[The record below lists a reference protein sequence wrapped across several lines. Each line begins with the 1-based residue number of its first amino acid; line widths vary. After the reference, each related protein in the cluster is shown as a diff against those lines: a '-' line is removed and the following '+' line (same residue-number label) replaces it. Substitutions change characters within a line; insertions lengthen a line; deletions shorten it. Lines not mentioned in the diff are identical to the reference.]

1 MRNIWR
7 LSIDRQTGLIWSAD
21 VGQDLWEEINIIKR
35 GANYGWSIREAS
47 YGFGNAPATNPD
59 KPVNPVWEYDHQIGK
74 SITGGH
80 VYRGKKL
87 PELDGYYIYGDYV
100 SGKIW
105 ALKYDEKQDKVVE
118 NVRIPSTGIPV
129 LAFGQDENG
138 EVYYMIATATGKT
151 IFRFERKK

>member
-1 MRNIWR
+1 MYK
-7 LSIDRQTGLIWSAD
+7 RQ
-21 VGQDLWEEINIIKR
+21 
-35 GANYGWSIREAS
+35 
-47 YGFGNAPATNPD
+47 
-59 KPVNPVWEYDHQIGK
+59 
-74 SITGGH
+74 
-80 VYRGKKL
+80 
-87 PELDGYYIYGDYV
+87 IYGDYV

-105 ALKYDEKQDKVVE
+105 ALKYDEKTNKVIE